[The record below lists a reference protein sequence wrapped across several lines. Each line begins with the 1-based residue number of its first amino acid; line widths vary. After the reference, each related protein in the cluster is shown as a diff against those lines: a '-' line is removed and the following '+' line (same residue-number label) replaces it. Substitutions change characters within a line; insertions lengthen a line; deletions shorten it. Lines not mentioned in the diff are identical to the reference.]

1 MAEIGHR
8 DWGQRVDARSVVNS
22 MDVATLAGALGVI
35 ASIVSTT
42 MIVVGKLTRV
52 EVMLA
57 ELRAQMTGYEHRIA
71 ELERRMNDQP

>member
-1 MAEIGHR
+1 
-8 DWGQRVDARSVVNS
+8 

-57 ELRAQMTGYEHRIA
+57 ELRAQMASYEYRIT
-71 ELERRMNDQP
+71 ELERRVK

>member
-1 MAEIGHR
+1 MGPVKL
-8 DWGQRVDARSVVNS
+8 GNRVDFVLPHGVVTD
-22 MDVATLAGALGVI
+22 MDVVTLAGALGVI

-57 ELRAQMTGYEHRIA
+57 ELRAQMSGYETRIA
-71 ELERRMNDQP
+71 NLERRMNEQP

>member
-1 MAEIGHR
+1 
-8 DWGQRVDARSVVNS
+8 

-57 ELRAQMTGYEHRIA
+57 ELRAQMSGYEQRISS
-71 ELERRMNDQP
+71 LERRMNEQP

>member
-1 MAEIGHR
+1 MSGAMSNGDH
-8 DWGQRVDARSVVNS
+8 

-57 ELRAQMTGYEHRIA
+57 ELRAQMSGYEQRIA
-71 ELERRMNDQP
+71 NLERRINEQP